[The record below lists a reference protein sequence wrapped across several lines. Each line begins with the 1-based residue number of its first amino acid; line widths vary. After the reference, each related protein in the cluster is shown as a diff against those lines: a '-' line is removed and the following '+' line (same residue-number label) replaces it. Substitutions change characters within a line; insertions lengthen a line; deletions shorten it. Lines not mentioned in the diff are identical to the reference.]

1 MVGDL
6 PNLHGQ
12 GPQLLKYFFF
22 SILMSHGSI
31 VVASQNSVLNEVTEI
46 FSFSILDW
54 LIAIILYGGPLRFMV
69 RAIF

>member
-12 GPQLLKYFFF
+12 GPQIFFF
-22 SILMSHGSI
+22 LHSHGSI
-31 VVASQNSVLNEVTEI
+31 AVASQNSVLNEVTEI